1 MRNVRIYFSKTGDA
15 KYISHLDLM
24 RCMMRAVARAG
35 IPIGYTE
42 GFNPRP
48 YMNFAMPLSLGI
60 EGLREILDI
69 RVDDVISDSEIKES
83 LEKVMPPDICI
94 LEVKPPVQKASA
106 VSFSKYKIEIKQDD
120 MPKEAFNQA
129 VSELVG
135 RSELLV
141 SKIGKQGKN
150 KVVKYIN
157 LTEHIRDFKI
167 WISNDETHVIT
178 LVLPSNPTFGI
189 NPVLLTDKISEEL
202 HINPV
207 FVHITRKALLSAD
220 GKELE

>member
-35 IPIGYTE
+35 VPIGYTE

-69 RVDDVISDSEIKES
+69 RVDDSISDSEIKSS

-106 VSFSKYKIEIKQDD
+106 VAFSKYKIEISQDD
-120 MPKEAFNQA
+120 MDEKTFNEA
-129 VSELVG
+129 VLELVS
-135 RSELLV
+135 RPELLV

-157 LTEHIRDFKI
+157 LTEYIKDFKI
-167 WISNDETHVIT
+167 WIGRDETHVIT

-189 NPVLLTDKISEEL
+189 NPALLSDKIVEEL
-202 HINPV
+202 GINPT
-207 FVHITRKALLSAD
+207 FVHITRKALLNED
-220 GKELE
+220 GAELE

>member
-35 IPIGYTE
+35 VPISYTE

-69 RVDDVISDSEIKES
+69 RVEDGMSDEEVKSA

-94 LEVKPPVQKASA
+94 LEVKPPKEKASA
-106 VSFSKYKIEIKQDD
+106 VAFSKYKIEISQTD
-120 MPKEAFNQA
+120 MEKKAFNDA
-129 VSELVG
+129 VLQLVS
-135 RSELLV
+135 RDELLV
-141 SKIGKQGKN
+141 SKVGKQGKN

-167 WISNDETHVIT
+167 WMSNEETHVIT

-189 NPVLLTDKISEEL
+189 NPTLLTDKISEEL
-202 HINPV
+202 GVNPI
-207 FVHITRKALLSAD
+207 FVHITRKALLSEK
-220 GKELE
+220 GTELE

>member
-35 IPIGYTE
+35 VPIGYTE

-60 EGLREILDI
+60 EGLREIVDI
-69 RVDDVISDSEIKES
+69 RVEDGISDSEIKSS
-83 LEKVMPPDICI
+83 LEKVMPPDVRI
-94 LEVKPPVQKASA
+94 LEVKPPVEKASQVA
-106 VSFSKYKIEIKQDD
+106 FSKYKIEIAQSD
-120 MPKEAFNQA
+120 MDEKAFNDA
-129 VSELVG
+129 VLELVG
-135 RSELLV
+135 RPELLV
-141 SKIGKQGKN
+141 SKIGKRGKN

-167 WISNDETHVIT
+167 WTSNDKIHVIT

-189 NPVLLTDKISEEL
+189 NPSLLTDKISEEL
-202 HINPV
+202 SVNPI
-207 FVHITRKALLSAD
+207 FVHITRKALLNEQGA
-220 GKELE
+220 ELE

>member
-24 RCMMRAVARAG
+24 RCMMRAIARAG

-69 RVDDVISDSEIKES
+69 RVDDGISDSEIKLS

-94 LEVKPPVQKASA
+94 LEVKPPIEKASQVA
-106 VSFSKYKIEIKQDD
+106 FSKYKIEIAQND
-120 MPKEAFNQA
+120 MSEKAFNDA
-129 VSELVG
+129 VLGVVG
-135 RSELLV
+135 SPELLV

-157 LTEHIRDFKI
+157 LTEHIKDFKI
-167 WISNDETHVIT
+167 WTSNDGNHVIT

-189 NPVLLTDKISEEL
+189 NPCLLTDKIAEEL
-202 HINPV
+202 GVNPI
-207 FVHITRKALLSAD
+207 FVHITRKALLNENGA
-220 GKELE
+220 ELE

>member
-24 RCMMRAVARAG
+24 RCMMRAVSRAG
-35 IPIGYTE
+35 IPISYTE

-69 RVDDVISDSEIKES
+69 RVEDEMTDAELKSA
-83 LEKVMPPDICI
+83 LEQVMPPDIRI
-94 LEVKPPVQKASA
+94 LDVKPPKEKASA
-106 VSFSKYKIEIKQDD
+106 VAFSKYKIEIAQTD
-120 MPKEAFNQA
+120 MDEKAFNDA
-129 VSELVG
+129 VSQLVS
-135 RSELLV
+135 REELLV

-157 LTEHIRDFKI
+157 LTEHVKDFKV
-167 WISNDETHVIT
+167 WTSNDGNHVIT

-189 NPVLLTDKISEEL
+189 NPTLLTDKISEEL
-202 HINPV
+202 GVNPI
-207 FVHITRKALLSAD
+207 FVHITRKALLNEKGA
-220 GKELE
+220 ELE